1 LRRGNLVLMTDG
13 KFPRLT
19 PELYD
24 YVVAHGG
31 NHDEL
36 LAELADE
43 TANRMGGV
51 AMMQI
56 SPEQGSFMTIL
67 TRAIGARHAVELGTF
82 SGYSAICI
90 ARGLPSDGTLLCCD
104 INPEWTTVARR
115 YWEKAGLSHKITLQ
129 LAPALD
135 TLRALP
141 AAETFDFAFIDA
153 DKSNQPA
160 YYEEI
165 LKRLRSN
172 GLILID
178 NVLWNGE
185 VLNQRNQSPDTRSIR
200 ELNEFLPKDDRVD
213 VVMLAVAD
221 GITICRKK

>member
-1 LRRGNLVLMTDG
+1 MADG
-13 KFPRLT
+13 KFLRLT
-19 PELYD
+19 PELYK
-24 YVVAHGG
+24 YLVACGAKQ
-31 NHDEL
+31 DRI

-43 TANRMGGV
+43 TARRMGGT

-67 TRAIGARHAVELGTF
+67 ARAIGARHALELGTF
-82 SGYSAICI
+82 TGYSALCV
-90 ARGLPSDGTLLCCD
+90 ARALPPDGTLLCCD
-104 INPEWTTVARR
+104 VSAEWTALARQ
-115 YWEKAGLSHKITLQ
+115 YWEKAGLSHKITLK

-141 AAETFDFAFIDA
+141 ATEMFDFAFIDA
-153 DKSNQPA
+153 DKSNHRN

-185 VLNQRNQSPDTRSIR
+185 VINQSNQTADTRAIR
-200 ELNEFLPKDDRVD
+200 ELNDFLPGDNRVD
-213 VVMLAVAD
+213 VVMLAIAD
-221 GITICRKK
+221 GVTICRKK

>member
-1 LRRGNLVLMTDG
+1 MAEG
-13 KFPRLT
+13 KFLSLT
-19 PELYD
+19 PELYN

-31 NHDEL
+31 NRDPL

-43 TANRMGGV
+43 TARRMGGT

-56 SPEQGSFMTIL
+56 SAEQGTLMTIL
-67 TRAIGARHAVELGTF
+67 ARAIGARHAVELGTF
-82 SGYSAICI
+82 TGYSSICV
-90 ARGLPSDGTLLCCD
+90 ARALPADGTLLCCD
-104 INPEWTTVARR
+104 VSEEWTAIARR
-115 YWEKAGLSHKITLQ
+115 YWEKAGLSNKITLK

-141 AAETFDFAFIDA
+141 ANQTFDFAFIDA
-153 DKSNQPA
+153 DKTNQPA

-165 LKRLRSN
+165 LKRLRLN

-185 VLNQRNQSPDTRSIR
+185 VLNSRNQTPDTQSIR
-200 ELNEFLPKDDRVD
+200 ELNDFLPTDNRID

-221 GITICRKK
+221 GLTICRKK